1 VNLQK
6 KTDIDLTTDS
16 TSLQRVVGAAEKAK
30 IDLSSLAQ
38 TTVKL
43 PFLMEGTQHLEET
56 ITREKFE
63 EICGDLISRCRV
75 PVETA
80 LSDANLSKDQIN
92 QVVLVGGST
101 RIPAIQ
107 ALIKDVLG
115 AEPNQSVNPDEV
127 VAIGAA
133 IQAGILSGEVKD
145 ILLLDVTPLTLG
157 VETLGGIFS
166 PMIQRNT
173 TIPTKTN
180 ETFSTAM
187 DNQPS
192 VEIKIFQGE
201 REFAKDNKSLGVF
214 TLSGIEPARRGIP
227 QIEVTFDI
235 DVNGVLSVT
244 AQDKGTG
251 KQQNIT
257 ISGASNLD
265 QNEIDKMVEDAEKFA
280 ESDKEKS
287 SEISLKNQTDML
299 CYQLEK
305 KLEVATLTP
314 ELKDEATTAVS
325 KCREI
330 LQSQDLQNLASEYEN
345 LQQIY
350 AKVLG
355 QPNSQS

>member
-1 VNLQK
+1 L
-6 KTDIDLTTDS
+6 
-16 TSLQRVVGAAEKAK
+16 
-30 IDLSSLAQ
+30 
-38 TTVKL
+38 
-43 PFLMEGTQHLEET
+43 EGTQHLEET

-63 EICGDLISRCRV
+63 EICGDLISRCRI

-80 LSDANLSKDQIN
+80 LNDANLSKDQIN

-107 ALIKDVLG
+107 SLIKDVLG
-115 AEPNQSVNPDEV
+115 SDPNQSVNPDEV

-173 TIPTKTN
+173 TIPTKTT

-214 TLSGIEPARRGIP
+214 TLSGIEPARRGVP

-265 QNEIDKMVEDAEKFA
+265 QNEIDQMVEDAEKFA
-280 ESDKEKS
+280 ATDKEKS
-287 SEISLKNQTDML
+287 SEVALKNQADML

-305 KLEVATLTP
+305 KAEKSDLSS
-314 ELKDEATTAVS
+314 ELKEKATAAVMS
-325 KCREI
+325 CREI
-330 LQSQDLQNLASEYEN
+330 LQGQDLTNLASEYEK
-345 LQQIY
+345 LQQVY
-350 AKVLG
+350 AEVLG
-355 QPNSQS
+355 QGKS

>member
-1 VNLQK
+1 MLGN
-6 KTDIDLTTDS
+6 
-16 TSLQRVVGAAEKAK
+16 
-30 IDLSSLAQ
+30 
-38 TTVKL
+38 
-43 PFLMEGTQHLEET
+43 
-56 ITREKFE
+56 FE
-63 EICGDLISRCRV
+63 
-75 PVETA
+75 
-80 LSDANLSKDQIN
+80 
-92 QVVLVGGST
+92 LVG
-101 RIPAIQ
+101 IAPA
-107 ALIKDVLG
+107 AR
-115 AEPNQSVNPDEV
+115 
-127 VAIGAA
+127 
-133 IQAGILSGEVKD
+133 
-145 ILLLDVTPLTLG
+145 G
-157 VETLGGIFS
+157 V
-166 PMIQRNT
+166 
-173 TIPTKTN
+173 
-180 ETFSTAM
+180 
-187 DNQPS
+187 
-192 VEIKIFQGE
+192 
-201 REFAKDNKSLGVF
+201 
-214 TLSGIEPARRGIP
+214 P

>member
-1 VNLQK
+1 
-6 KTDIDLTTDS
+6 
-16 TSLQRVVGAAEKAK
+16 
-30 IDLSSLAQ
+30 
-38 TTVKL
+38 
-43 PFLMEGTQHLEET
+43 M
-56 ITREKFE
+56 
-63 EICGDLISRCRV
+63 
-75 PVETA
+75 
-80 LSDANLSKDQIN
+80 
-92 QVVLVGGST
+92 
-101 RIPAIQ
+101 
-107 ALIKDVLG
+107 
-115 AEPNQSVNPDEV
+115 
-127 VAIGAA
+127 
-133 IQAGILSGEVKD
+133 
-145 ILLLDVTPLTLG
+145 
-157 VETLGGIFS
+157 ETLGGIFS

>member
-1 VNLQK
+1 MPKV
-6 KTDIDLTTDS
+6 I
-16 TSLQRVVGAAEKAK
+16 EE
-30 IDLSSLAQ
+30 
-38 TTVKL
+38 VKN
-43 PFLMEGTQHLEET
+43 FFG
-56 ITREKFE
+56 K
-63 EICGDLISRCRV
+63 
-75 PVETA
+75 
-80 LSDANLSKDQIN
+80 
-92 QVVLVGGST
+92 
-101 RIPAIQ
+101 
-107 ALIKDVLG
+107 
-115 AEPNQSVNPDEV
+115 EPNKSVNPDEV

-251 KQQNIT
+251 KQADIT

-265 QNEIDKMVEDAEKFA
+265 QNEIDQMVEDAEKFA
-280 ESDKEKS
+280 AADKEKS
-287 SEISLKNQTDML
+287 GEVALKNQVDML

-305 KLEVATLTP
+305 KAETADLTP
-314 ELKDEATTAVS
+314 ELKEKVTTS
-325 KCREI
+325 ISSCREI
-330 LQSQDLQNLASEYEN
+330 LQGQDLTNLSSEYEK
-345 LQQIY
+345 LQQVY
-350 AKVLG
+350 AEVMG
-355 QPNSQS
+355 QTKS

>member
-1 VNLQK
+1 
-6 KTDIDLTTDS
+6 
-16 TSLQRVVGAAEKAK
+16 
-30 IDLSSLAQ
+30 
-38 TTVKL
+38 
-43 PFLMEGTQHLEET
+43 M
-56 ITREKFE
+56 
-63 EICGDLISRCRV
+63 
-75 PVETA
+75 
-80 LSDANLSKDQIN
+80 
-92 QVVLVGGST
+92 GGST
-101 RIPAIQ
+101 RIPAVQ
-107 ALIKDVLG
+107 SLIKDVLG
-115 AEPNQSVNPDEV
+115 TEPNQSVNPDEV

-173 TIPTKTN
+173 TIPTKTT

-214 TLSGIEPARRGIP
+214 TLSGIEPARRGVP

-251 KQQNIT
+251 KQADIT

-265 QNEIDKMVEDAEKFA
+265 QNEIDQMVEDAEKFA
-280 ESDKEKS
+280 AADKEKS
-287 SEISLKNQTDML
+287 GEVALKNQVDML

-305 KLEVATLTP
+305 KTETADLTP
-314 ELKDEATTAVS
+314 ELKEKVTTS
-325 KCREI
+325 ISSCREI
-330 LQSQDLQNLASEYEN
+330 LQGQDLTNLSSEYEK
-345 LQQIY
+345 LQQVY
-350 AKVLG
+350 AEVMG
-355 QPNSQS
+355 QTKS

>member
-1 VNLQK
+1 
-6 KTDIDLTTDS
+6 
-16 TSLQRVVGAAEKAK
+16 
-30 IDLSSLAQ
+30 
-38 TTVKL
+38 
-43 PFLMEGTQHLEET
+43 M
-56 ITREKFE
+56 
-63 EICGDLISRCRV
+63 
-75 PVETA
+75 
-80 LSDANLSKDQIN
+80 
-92 QVVLVGGST
+92 GGST

-107 ALIKDVLG
+107 ALIKDVL
-115 AEPNQSVNPDEV
+115 ATEPNQSVNPDEV

-145 ILLLDVTPLTLG
+145 ILLLDVTPLSLG

-173 TIPTKTN
+173 TIPTKTT

-280 ESDKEKS
+280 ETDKEKS
-287 SEISLKNQTDML
+287 TEVALKNQTDML
-299 CYQLEK
+299 CYQVEK
-305 KLEVATLTP
+305 KAELLDLTD
-314 ELKDEATTAVS
+314 ELKETVKTTVES
-325 KCREI
+325 CRNT
-330 LQSQDLQNLASEYEN
+330 LQSDDLTNLQSEYEQ
-345 LQQIY
+345 LQQVY
-350 AKVLG
+350 AQVMG
-355 QPNSQS
+355 QTKSDA